1 MRGVSRRT
9 FLAALAAAVPT
20 ASFVRLAH
28 AAAVDDLMGR
38 PDTVQALGEA
48 VLPAELG
55 RARVAAIVDGFQ
67 RWIAGYREHAELV
80 HGYGTSKLE
89 WTGPTPAT
97 RWAAQLDELD
107 RTSQRTQ
114 SRPFAALTV
123 AQRQQLVQ
131 LELNG
136 FTENRIPPIGR
147 CPHVALALLAHF
159 YGSDAAND
167 LCYDAQILRENCRP
181 LAMSSRKPLPLARSS
196 HT

>member
-9 FLAALAAAVPT
+9 FLAALAGAVPT

-28 AAAVDDLMGR
+28 AAAVDNLVAR
-38 PDTVQALGEA
+38 PETLHALGGA

-80 HGYGTSKLE
+80 HGYGTSKLD

-97 RWAAQLDELD
+97 RWATQLDDLD
-107 RTSQRTQ
+107 RAAQRTK
-114 SRPFAALTV
+114 SRPFAALTI
-123 AQRQQLVQ
+123 AHRQQLVQ
-131 LELNG
+131 GELDV
-136 FTENRIPPIGR
+136 FAVDRIPPIGR

-167 LCYDAQILRENCRP
+167 LCYEAQILREHCRP
-181 LAMSSRKPLPLARSS
+181 LATSSRKPLPLAGVRR
-196 HT
+196 T